1 MENKISELN
10 QRLLKDIMNIM
21 IPKNDEIPAAGDMGL
36 YKQIEKHFLSSN
48 NHKKSIISILESINL
63 HPNVRISGSFFSID
77 LTEKIEIIRWHEE
90 NMIDDFNKFKE
101 SIFAVYYSD
110 ERVVRKINW
119 DQEKVKKIE
128 PKWDPSILE
137 KAKKI
142 EPFWKKF

>member
-1 MENKISELN
+1 MF
-10 QRLLKDIMNIM
+10 
-21 IPKNDEIPAAGDMGL
+21 L

-101 SIFAVYYSD
+101 SILAVYYSD

-128 PKWDPSILE
+128 PKWDPSI
-137 KAKKI
+137 
-142 EPFWKKF
+142 